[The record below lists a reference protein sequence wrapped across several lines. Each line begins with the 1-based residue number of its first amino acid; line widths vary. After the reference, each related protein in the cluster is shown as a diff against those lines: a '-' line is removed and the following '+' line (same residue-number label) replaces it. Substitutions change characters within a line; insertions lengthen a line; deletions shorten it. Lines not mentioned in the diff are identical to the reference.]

1 MSGIGGNPLRITSV
15 QPVVFFDLD
24 DTLYR
29 SDSGVMEAISRRITD
44 FVILH
49 FGKSEAEAER
59 LRVHWR
65 ELYGTALRGMR
76 EEGYAFDGRYFALS
90 TTFRLTSSRQPQSTR
105 GDLGIAGP
113 QTSADHADAVSR
125 LAGVVAAGSARVFKG
140 VIDIKLMGF
149 VNKRKSPI
157 AFRSWSA

>member
-1 MSGIGGNPLRITSV
+1 MSGIGGNPLRITSA

-76 EEGYAFDGRYFALS
+76 EEGYAFDADSYFAFVHDISL
-90 TTFRLTSSRQPQSTR
+90 
-105 GDLGIAGP
+105 DLIAP
-113 QTSADHADAVSR
+113 APNLRAAISAA
-125 LAGVVAAGSARVFKG
+125 
-140 VIDIKLMGF
+140 
-149 VNKRKSPI
+149 
-157 AFRSWSA
+157 